1 MVKVIPKN
9 FKHFFLRCT
18 SSSRGGGGLSKVH
31 MVERGVCQ
39 KSTSVYKGEGG
50 VKNGPKVM

>member
-18 SSSRGGGGLSKVH
+18 SSSRAMWPKEIFGSVRKGYPKIPIVDLSTQTRFK
-31 MVERGVCQ
+31 
-39 KSTSVYKGEGG
+39 
-50 VKNGPKVM
+50 